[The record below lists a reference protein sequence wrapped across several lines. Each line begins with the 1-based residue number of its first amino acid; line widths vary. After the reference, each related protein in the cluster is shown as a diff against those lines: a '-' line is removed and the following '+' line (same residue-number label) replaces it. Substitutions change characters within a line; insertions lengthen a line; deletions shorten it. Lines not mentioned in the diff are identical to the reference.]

1 MSIGTDVAR
10 IKGNITAALAA
21 IADKGVTVPDGSTS
35 DALASLIASIEAG
48 GGGGDKTLAYGEF
61 MPSIDCGVIEIE
73 HGLGVQPKM
82 FVEIE
87 QFDTSDYKEYDNM
100 FSSFAEAYNGNV
112 VLVSV
117 AHASSSSPKSNKLQ
131 IVTTRTYSDLSTGSG
146 FLTYGQVA
154 MANETKVVVGND
166 SSFYR
171 FRGGKKIYWVAKG

>member
-1 MSIGTDVAR
+1 MSIQTELTRLTNA
-10 IKGNITAALAA
+10 KAA
-21 IADKGVTVPDGSTS
+21 IQTAIEGKGVTVPSGTLLDGMA
-35 DALASLIASIEAG
+35 ALIESIETG

-61 MPSIDCGVIEIE
+61 TPAIDCGVIEIE

-87 QFDTSDYKEYDNM
+87 QYDDSDFKQYDNM
-100 FSSFAEAYNGNV
+100 LSFFAEAYDGTIL
-112 VLVSV
+112 LVSV
-117 AHASSSSPKSNKLQ
+117 YHTSRSSANRISLQ
-131 IVTTRTYSDLSTGSG
+131 FRTNCTYSDLSTGINSPS
-146 FLTYGQVA
+146 YGQVR